1 MRSLLAVLTF
11 SVVASASTF
20 TFQTPTGSTTGGQA
34 VSATASVT
42 TNANGTVTVVLN
54 DNLASTL
61 DAAQL
66 LSDFFFKLSV
76 TPTTVL
82 TGTTVPTIASL
93 INISSTGVV
102 TSSATALAGWG
113 LSSSGATVHLDSL
126 VGGGSQTIIG
136 PGPYTAANGSIDGNA
151 GHNPFINQTATF
163 NFAVGGVNAGTTVSG
178 AVFSFGTV
186 SGNNVT
192 GIPSIPEPITSG
204 LVGTGLISL
213 FFLRRRSTRKA

>member
-1 MRSLLAVLTF
+1 
-11 SVVASASTF
+11 
-20 TFQTPTGSTTGGQA
+20 
-34 VSATASVT
+34 
-42 TNANGTVTVVLN
+42 
-54 DNLASTL
+54 LASTL

-66 LSDFFFKLSV
+66 LSDFFFNLSV